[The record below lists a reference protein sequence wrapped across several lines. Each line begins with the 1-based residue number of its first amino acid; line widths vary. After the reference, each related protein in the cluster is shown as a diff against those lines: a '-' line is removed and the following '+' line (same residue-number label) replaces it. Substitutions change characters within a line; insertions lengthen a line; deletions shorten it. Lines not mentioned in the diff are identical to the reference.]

1 MHNAFH
7 NRKESN
13 LDTETWY
20 IRKYFDFD
28 PKDYPYIYLFFLLA
42 HELQHAQQCDSLRM
56 KYFKYDSCHVQYKKK
71 NWREY
76 EDVDGN
82 ADVLEFDAEIAS
94 INKTLKL
101 YESYF

>member
-1 MHNAFH
+1 
-7 NRKESN
+7 
-13 LDTETWY
+13 
-20 IRKYFDFD
+20 
-28 PKDYPYIYLFFLLA
+28 
-42 HELQHAQQCDSLRM
+42 M
-56 KYFKYDSCHVQYKKK
+56 KYFKNDKCYVQYKKE

-82 ADVLEFDAEIAS
+82 NNVLEFDAEIAS